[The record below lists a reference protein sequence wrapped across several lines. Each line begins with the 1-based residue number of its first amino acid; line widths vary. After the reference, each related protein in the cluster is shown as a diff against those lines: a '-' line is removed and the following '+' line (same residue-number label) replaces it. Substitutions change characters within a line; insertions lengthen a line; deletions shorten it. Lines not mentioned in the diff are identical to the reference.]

1 MKKRISFRL
10 FCTVVWRGICQAAGR
25 IGRFFGYRDGS
36 GFGKV
41 VWRIFAGSAAL
52 VVLYIAVCLI
62 YLFGRN
68 VIYDRWIGPMTDT
81 RYWEERHI
89 SYDIV
94 YQWQYRHKARRLYN
108 EATGEVLMRNIE
120 WVAVSDDKDSLA
132 VFAKG
137 GKRGYLNRFT
147 GEVVIPADKYTRA
160 WVFSEGLAAVEKDGR
175 LLFIDH
181 SGNEVIDKGFS
192 IYFNNP
198 GYAFHNGYCILHE
211 PVCGKVG
218 LIDREGSWALEPEY
232 DNIFNS
238 EGFWQ
243 VEKDGLEGLFT
254 SDLDTMFA
262 VSQKSINIYMDM
274 IEVGYADHTS
284 RLYDFDGNIIVDFRI
299 DRVENLLY
307 QTEDFRICPEGE
319 DEGTVYDPG
328 YAVADC
334 MKYTVYED
342 GCTEYC
348 GLMDRRGRRITPP
361 DYISIEAIARDRYLC
376 RPHGVILD
384 DRGMRVD

>member
-1 MKKRISFRL
+1 
-10 FCTVVWRGICQAAGR
+10 
-25 IGRFFGYRDGS
+25 
-36 GFGKV
+36 
-41 VWRIFAGSAAL
+41 
-52 VVLYIAVCLI
+52 
-62 YLFGRN
+62 
-68 VIYDRWIGPMTDT
+68 
-81 RYWEERHI
+81 
-89 SYDIV
+89 
-94 YQWQYRHKARRLYN
+94 
-108 EATGEVLMRNIE
+108 
-120 WVAVSDDKDSLA
+120 
-132 VFAKG
+132 
-137 GKRGYLNRFT
+137 
-147 GEVVIPADKYTRA
+147 
-160 WVFSEGLAAVEKDGR
+160 
-175 LLFIDH
+175 
-181 SGNEVIDKGFS
+181 
-192 IYFNNP
+192 
-198 GYAFHNGYCILHE
+198 
-211 PVCGKVG
+211 
-218 LIDREGSWALEPEY
+218 
-232 DNIFNS
+232 
-238 EGFWQ
+238 
-243 VEKDGLEGLFT
+243 
-254 SDLDTMFA
+254 MFA